1 MRAANEQGLRGSVA
15 RLKAAQRGLCDMVT
29 ELVSEMKELR
39 VEVLAL
45 RDTSRDNGA
54 AIDEVLRILRDSE

>member
-1 MRAANEQGLRGSVA
+1 MAARSTAVA
-15 RLKAAQRGLCDMVT
+15 RLKAAQRSLCDMVT
-29 ELVSEMKELR
+29 QLVSEMKELR

>member
-1 MRAANEQGLRGSVA
+1 
-15 RLKAAQRGLCDMVT
+15 MVT